1 MLRTNV
7 HCLTP
12 SPSKRPVDI
21 KRGKSEYVDSPLHT
35 ENLFISELRFAQG
48 IAGDDCFQYMG
59 PDKNVQWYNG
69 CVKWMGTHGT
79 TVDEPF
85 KTTVSGVF
93 YPTFVCRE
101 KFHYLFWGFFFFVRG
116 VGGIA
121 GAYGLKLLP
130 ILCNIPFSFVGQRF
144 QEPKSVIFL
153 GNFCGG
159 GGGGK
164 GERERGKRDIA
175 CAR

>member
-1 MLRTNV
+1 
-7 HCLTP
+7 
-12 SPSKRPVDI
+12 
-21 KRGKSEYVDSPLHT
+21 
-35 ENLFISELRFAQG
+35 
-48 IAGDDCFQYMG
+48 
-59 PDKNVQWYNG
+59 
-69 CVKWMGTHGT
+69 MGTHGT

-101 KFHYLFWGFFFFVRG
+101 KFHYLFWGFFFFGRG

-153 GNFCGG
+153 GIFAVEEV
-159 GGGGK
+159 
-164 GERERGKRDIA
+164 GERGRGRGEKGT
-175 CAR
+175 